1 MINEETLEEYF
12 LGKMKEVLLFD
23 NDAQAIRF
31 MEKYFEAK
39 LQQERMYSEEEL
51 HNAFYNGW
59 LYRGEERYKL
69 QFPHAKKEWFEHVK
83 KKYDDK

>member
-23 NDAQAIRF
+23 NAAQAIRF

-39 LQQERMYSEEEL
+39 LQQERMYSEKEVLEIL
-51 HNAFYNGW
+51 NKFSEACHWPIDTFEIPEW
-59 LYRGEERYKL
+59 LEKI
-69 QFPHAKKEWFEHVK
+69 K
-83 KKYDDK
+83 KK

>member
-39 LQQERMYSEEEL
+39 WQQERMYSEMDIVL
-51 HNAFYNGW
+51 ILSKFRDMKMIAFS
-59 LYRGEERYKL
+59 
-69 QFPHAKKEWFEHVK
+69 EWFEQFK
-83 KKYDDK
+83 KK